1 MSGRSSGKT
10 VVQQDR
16 RVHVSGAR
24 TVARS
29 KRPNT
34 SVGSTP
40 LYKAEVGMT
49 TSSRKF
55 VGIDVAKDKLDIAV
69 LGEKKASQ
77 VGNDEAGI
85 ASLIKKMQ
93 KLAPALIVVEAT
105 GGYQRAVVLGLYEA
119 GLPVALVNPSRVR
132 QYARASGLLAK
143 TDKLDAFNLAEFGKQ
158 MKPRRFEAKSEEGRY
173 VSDLLARRRQV
184 EEMLKAEKNRLR
196 TVPPKMRGSVERM
209 IEVLKEEIKQLEK
222 ELDQFMKENEDWQEQ
237 EDLLK
242 SAKGVG
248 RVTAATLLA
257 DLPELG
263 KLDNKQIA
271 ALVGLAPMNA
281 DSGKK
286 KGYRKTKGG
295 RMEVR
300 NVLYM
305 STLVATRY
313 NPLIQAQY
321 QQLLKRGKV
330 KKVALTACMRKFLT
344 ILNAMMR
351 DQVPF
356 KQRPSA

>member
-1 MSGRSSGKT
+1 
-10 VVQQDR
+10 
-16 RVHVSGAR
+16 
-24 TVARS
+24 
-29 KRPNT
+29 
-34 SVGSTP
+34 
-40 LYKAEVGMT
+40 MT

-77 VGNDEAGI
+77 VGNDEVGI
-85 ASLIKKMQ
+85 TKLIER
-93 KLAPALIVVEAT
+93 LETLNPELIVVEAT

-119 GLPVALVNPSRVR
+119 GLPVAVVNPSRVR
-132 QYARASGLLAK
+132 QYARASGLFAK

-158 MKPRRFEAKSEEGRY
+158 MNPRKFEAKSEGGRY
-173 VSDLLARRRQV
+173 ISALLVRRRQL
-184 EEMLKAEKNRLR
+184 EEMLKAEKSRLR
-196 TVPPKMRGSVERM
+196 TVPATMRPSVERM
-209 IEVLKEEIKQLEK
+209 IEVLKGEIKQLEK
-222 ELDQFMKENEDWQEQ
+222 ELDKFMKKNEEWQAQEQ
-237 EDLLK
+237 ILR

-257 DLPELG
+257 ELPELG
-263 KLDNKQIA
+263 KLDRKKIA

-286 KGYRKTKGG
+286 RGYRKTKGG

-313 NPLIQAQY
+313 NPLIQVEY

-351 DQVPF
+351 DKAPF
-356 KQRPSA
+356 RQILLA

>member
-1 MSGRSSGKT
+1 
-10 VVQQDR
+10 
-16 RVHVSGAR
+16 
-24 TVARS
+24 
-29 KRPNT
+29 
-34 SVGSTP
+34 
-40 LYKAEVGMT
+40 MT
-49 TSSRKF
+49 TSSGKN
-55 VGIDVAKDKLDIAV
+55 VGIDVAKDTLDIAI

-77 VGNDEAGI
+77 VRNDEAGI
-85 ASLIKKMQ
+85 TKLIKELQSLKIEM
-93 KLAPALIVVEAT
+93 IVVEAT

-119 GLPVALVNPSRVR
+119 GLPVAVVNPSRVR

-158 MKPRRFEAKSEEGRY
+158 MKPRRFEAKSEAGRY
-173 VSDLLARRRQV
+173 VSALLVRRRQV
-184 EEMLKAEKNRLR
+184 EEMLKAEKSRLR
-196 TVPPKMRGSVERM
+196 TVYKEMRGSVERM

-222 ELDQFMKENEDWQEQ
+222 ELDQFMQENEEWQTQEQ
-237 EDLLK
+237 ILT

-248 RVTAATLLA
+248 RVTATTLLA
-257 DLPELG
+257 ELPELG
-263 KLDNKQIA
+263 KLDRKKIA

-286 KGYRKTKGG
+286 RGYRKTKGG

-351 DQVPF
+351 DKVPF
-356 KQRPSA
+356 RQTVSA

>member
-1 MSGRSSGKT
+1 
-10 VVQQDR
+10 
-16 RVHVSGAR
+16 
-24 TVARS
+24 
-29 KRPNT
+29 
-34 SVGSTP
+34 
-40 LYKAEVGMT
+40 MT

-55 VGIDVAKDKLDIAV
+55 VGIDVAKEKLDIAV

-77 VGNDEAGI
+77 VGNDEDGI
-85 ASLIKKMQ
+85 AKLIKKLQ
-93 KLAPALIVVEAT
+93 TLNPELIVVEAT

-119 GLPVALVNPSRVR
+119 GLPVAVVNPSRVR

-158 MKPRRFEAKSEEGRY
+158 MKPRRFEAKSEAGRY
-173 VSDLLARRRQV
+173 VSALMVRRRQV
-184 EEMLKAEKNRLR
+184 EEILKAEKSRLR
-196 TVPPKMRGSVERM
+196 TVHAEMRGSVERI
-209 IEVLKEEIKQLEK
+209 IEVLKEEIKRLEK
-222 ELDQFMKENEDWQEQ
+222 DLDRFMKENEEWQEQ
-237 EDLLK
+237 EQILT

-257 DLPELG
+257 ELPELG
-263 KLDNKQIA
+263 KLDRKKIA

-286 KGYRKTKGG
+286 RGYRKTKGG

-321 QQLLKRGKV
+321 QELLRRGKV

-351 DQVPF
+351 DKVPF
-356 KQRPSA
+356 RQTVTA

>member
-1 MSGRSSGKT
+1 
-10 VVQQDR
+10 
-16 RVHVSGAR
+16 
-24 TVARS
+24 
-29 KRPNT
+29 
-34 SVGSTP
+34 
-40 LYKAEVGMT
+40 MT

-93 KLAPALIVVEAT
+93 KLAPHLIVVEAT

-119 GLPVALVNPSRVR
+119 GLPVAMVNPVRVR
-132 QYARASGLLAK
+132 NFARAHGLLAK

-158 MKPRRFEAKSEEGRY
+158 MKPRRFEAKSEAGRD
-173 VSDLLARRRQV
+173 VSALLVRRQQL
-184 EEMLKAEKNRLR
+184 EEMLKAEKSRLR

-209 IEVLKEEIKQLEK
+209 IETLKEEIKRLEK
-222 ELDQFMKENEDWQEQ
+222 ELDDFMKENEDWQAQEQ
-237 EDLLK
+237 ILT

-257 DLPELG
+257 ELPELG
-263 KLDNKQIA
+263 KLNRKKIA
-271 ALVGLAPMNA
+271 ALVGVAPMNA

-286 KGYRKTKGG
+286 KGYRKTRGG

-313 NPLIQAQY
+313 NPLIQAEY

-351 DQVPF
+351 DKTPF
-356 KQRPSA
+356 RQTVKV

>member
-1 MSGRSSGKT
+1 
-10 VVQQDR
+10 
-16 RVHVSGAR
+16 
-24 TVARS
+24 
-29 KRPNT
+29 
-34 SVGSTP
+34 
-40 LYKAEVGMT
+40 MT
-49 TSSRKF
+49 TSSGKF
-55 VGIDVAKDKLDIAV
+55 VGIDVTKDKLDIAI

-85 ASLIKKMQ
+85 AKLVKKM
-93 KLAPALIVVEAT
+93 KTLKPALIVVEAT

-119 GLPVALVNPSRVR
+119 GLPVAVVNPVRVR

-158 MKPRRFEAKSEEGRY
+158 MKPRRFEAKSEAERY
-173 VSDLLARRRQV
+173 VSALLVRRRQL
-184 EEMLKAEKNRLR
+184 EEMLKAEKSRLR
-196 TVPPKMRGSVERM
+196 TVPTAMRSSVERI
-209 IEVLKEEIKQLEK
+209 IEVLKEEIKQLER
-222 ELDQFMKENEDWQEQ
+222 ELDQFMKKNEAWQAQEQ
-237 EDLLK
+237 ILT

-248 RVTAATLLA
+248 RITATTLLA
-257 DLPELG
+257 ELPELG
-263 KLDNKQIA
+263 KLDRKKIA

-286 KGYRKTKGG
+286 RGYRKTKGG

-313 NPLIQAQY
+313 NPLIQVQY
-321 QQLLKRGKV
+321 QEMLKRGKV

-351 DQVPF
+351 DKVPF
-356 KQRPSA
+356 RQRVMV

>member
-1 MSGRSSGKT
+1 
-10 VVQQDR
+10 
-16 RVHVSGAR
+16 
-24 TVARS
+24 
-29 KRPNT
+29 
-34 SVGSTP
+34 
-40 LYKAEVGMT
+40 MT

-77 VGNDEAGI
+77 VGNDEKGI

-93 KLAPALIVVEAT
+93 ELAPKLIVVEAT

-119 GLPVALVNPSRVR
+119 GLPVAVVNPTRVR
-132 QYARASGLLAK
+132 NFARAQGLLAK

-158 MKPRRFEAKSEEGRY
+158 VKPRRFEAKSEAGNQL
-173 VSDLLARRRQV
+173 SALLTRRRQV

-196 TVPPKMRGSVERM
+196 TVPASMRSSVERM
-209 IEVLKEEIKQLEK
+209 IEVLKAEIKQLEK
-222 ELDQFMKENEDWQEQ
+222 ELDRFMKENEDWQEQ
-237 EDLLK
+237 EELLT

-257 DLPELG
+257 ELPELG

-271 ALVGLAPMNA
+271 ALVGVAPMNS

-286 KGYRKTKGG
+286 RGYRRTRGG
-295 RMEVR
+295 RVGVR

-313 NPLIQAQY
+313 NPTIKPHY
-321 QQLLKRGKV
+321 QKMLKRGKV

-344 ILNAMMR
+344 ILNAMIR
-351 DQVPF
+351 DKTPFRQTVP
-356 KQRPSA
+356 A

>member
-1 MSGRSSGKT
+1 
-10 VVQQDR
+10 
-16 RVHVSGAR
+16 
-24 TVARS
+24 
-29 KRPNT
+29 
-34 SVGSTP
+34 
-40 LYKAEVGMT
+40 MT

-85 ASLIKKMQ
+85 TKLIKKM
-93 KLAPALIVVEAT
+93 KTLKPALIVVEAT

-119 GLPVALVNPSRVR
+119 GLPVAVVNPVRVR

-143 TDKLDAFNLAEFGKQ
+143 TDKLDAFNLAEFGRQ
-158 MKPRRFEAKSEEGRY
+158 MKPRKFEAKSESERH
-173 VSDLLARRRQV
+173 VSALLVRRRQL
-184 EEMLKAEKNRLR
+184 EEMLKAEKSRLR
-196 TVPPKMRGSVERM
+196 TVSGEMRGSVERM
-209 IEVLKEEIKQLEK
+209 IEMLKEEIKRLEK
-222 ELDQFMKENEDWQEQ
+222 ELDRFMKENSDWREQ
-237 EDLLK
+237 EEILT

-248 RVTAATLLA
+248 RITATTLLA
-257 DLPELG
+257 ELPELG
-263 KLDNKQIA
+263 KLDRKKIA
-271 ALVGLAPMNA
+271 ALVGLAPMNF

-286 KGYRKTKGG
+286 RGYRKTKGG

-313 NPLIQAQY
+313 NPLIKAQY
-321 QQLLKRGKV
+321 QELQRRRKV

-344 ILNAMMR
+344 ILNAMKR
-351 DQVPF
+351 DQQPF
-356 KQRPSA
+356 RGSAVS

>member
-1 MSGRSSGKT
+1 
-10 VVQQDR
+10 
-16 RVHVSGAR
+16 
-24 TVARS
+24 
-29 KRPNT
+29 
-34 SVGSTP
+34 
-40 LYKAEVGMT
+40 MT
-49 TSSRKF
+49 TSSGKF

-77 VGNDEAGI
+77 AGNDEVGI
-85 ASLIKKMQ
+85 AKLIKKLQ
-93 KLAPALIVVEAT
+93 TLNPELIVVEAT

-119 GLPVALVNPSRVR
+119 GLPVAVVNPSRVR

-158 MKPRRFEAKSEEGRY
+158 MKPRRFEAKSETGRY
-173 VSDLLARRRQV
+173 LSALMVRRRQV
-184 EEMLKAEKNRLR
+184 EEMLKAEKSHLW
-196 TVPPKMRGSVERM
+196 TVYAEMRGSVERM
-209 IEVLKEEIKQLEK
+209 IETLKEEIKRLEK
-222 ELDQFMKENEDWQEQ
+222 ELDQFMKENEEWREQEQ
-237 EDLLK
+237 ILT

-257 DLPELG
+257 ELPELG
-263 KLDNKQIA
+263 KLDRKKIA

-286 KGYRKTKGG
+286 RGYRKTKGG

-313 NPLIQAQY
+313 NPLIQTQY
-321 QQLLKRGKV
+321 QEMLRRGKV

-351 DQVPF
+351 DKVPF
-356 KQRPSA
+356 RQMATA

>member
-1 MSGRSSGKT
+1 
-10 VVQQDR
+10 
-16 RVHVSGAR
+16 
-24 TVARS
+24 
-29 KRPNT
+29 
-34 SVGSTP
+34 
-40 LYKAEVGMT
+40 MT

-85 ASLIKKMQ
+85 SNLIKKMEV
-93 KLAPALIVVEAT
+93 LNPTLIVVEAT

-119 GLPVALVNPSRVR
+119 GLPVAVVNPVRVR

-158 MKPRRFEAKSEEGRY
+158 MKPRRFEAKSEAGRD
-173 VSDLLARRRQV
+173 VSALLVRRRQL
-184 EEMLKAEKNRLR
+184 EEMLKAEKSRLR
-196 TVPPKMRGSVERM
+196 TVSPKMRGSVERM
-209 IEVLKEEIKQLEK
+209 IESLKEEIKRLEK
-222 ELDQFMKENEDWQEQ
+222 DLDQFMKENEEWQAQEQ
-237 EDLLK
+237 ILT

-248 RVTAATLLA
+248 RITATTLLA
-257 DLPELG
+257 ELPELG
-263 KLDNKQIA
+263 KLDRKKIA
-271 ALVGLAPMNA
+271 SLVGLAPMNF

-286 KGYRKTKGG
+286 RGYRKTKGG

-321 QQLLKRGKV
+321 QELQRRGKV

-351 DQVPF
+351 DQQPFRYTAVP
-356 KQRPSA
+356 

>member
-1 MSGRSSGKT
+1 
-10 VVQQDR
+10 
-16 RVHVSGAR
+16 
-24 TVARS
+24 
-29 KRPNT
+29 
-34 SVGSTP
+34 
-40 LYKAEVGMT
+40 MT

-55 VGIDVAKDKLDIAV
+55 VGIDVSKDKLDIAV

-77 VGNDEAGI
+77 VGNDEKGI
-85 ASLIKKMQ
+85 AELIEKMR
-93 KLAPALIVVEAT
+93 KLRPSLIVVEAT

-119 GLPVALVNPSRVR
+119 GLPVAMVNPVRVR
-132 QYARASGLLAK
+132 NFARAHGLLAK

-158 MKPRRFEAKSEEGRY
+158 MKPRKFEAKSEAGQY
-173 VSDLLARRRQV
+173 VSALLGRRKQV

-196 TVPPKMRGSVERM
+196 TVAPKMRGSVERM

-222 ELDQFMKENEDWQEQ
+222 ELDKFMKENEDWQEQ
-237 EDLLK
+237 EELLT

-257 DLPELG
+257 ELPELG

-271 ALVGLAPMNA
+271 ALVGVAPINS
-281 DSGKK
+281 DSGTKR
-286 KGYRKTKGG
+286 GYRRTKGG
-295 RMEVR
+295 RVGVR

-313 NPLIQAQY
+313 NPLIKIHY
-321 QQLLKRGKV
+321 EKMLKRGKV

-344 ILNAMMR
+344 VLNAMMR
-351 DQVPF
+351 DKTPF
-356 KQRPSA
+356 RQASPT

>member
-1 MSGRSSGKT
+1 
-10 VVQQDR
+10 
-16 RVHVSGAR
+16 
-24 TVARS
+24 
-29 KRPNT
+29 
-34 SVGSTP
+34 
-40 LYKAEVGMT
+40 MT
-49 TSSRKF
+49 TSSGKF

-77 VGNDEAGI
+77 MGNDEVGI
-85 ASLIKKMQ
+85 TKLIKKLQ
-93 KLAPALIVVEAT
+93 ILNVELIVVEAT

-119 GLPVALVNPSRVR
+119 GLPVAVVNPSRVR

-158 MKPRRFEAKSEEGRY
+158 MKPRRFEAKSEAERY
-173 VSDLLARRRQV
+173 VSALLVRRRQV
-184 EEMLKAEKNRLR
+184 EEMLKAEKSRLR
-196 TVPPKMRGSVERM
+196 TVSAAMRSSVER
-209 IEVLKEEIKQLEK
+209 IIDVLKEEIKQLEK
-222 ELDQFMKENEDWQEQ
+222 ELDEFMKKNEAWHEQEQ
-237 EDLLK
+237 ILT

-248 RVTAATLLA
+248 RITATTLLA
-257 DLPELG
+257 ELPELG
-263 KLDNKQIA
+263 KLDRKKIA
-271 ALVGLAPMNA
+271 ALVGLAPMNF

-286 KGYRKTKGG
+286 RGYRKTKGG

-351 DQVPF
+351 DKVTFRQTVP
-356 KQRPSA
+356 A

>member
-1 MSGRSSGKT
+1 
-10 VVQQDR
+10 
-16 RVHVSGAR
+16 
-24 TVARS
+24 
-29 KRPNT
+29 
-34 SVGSTP
+34 
-40 LYKAEVGMT
+40 MT
-49 TSSRKF
+49 TSSGKF

-77 VGNDEAGI
+77 VTNDEKGI
-85 ASLIKKMQ
+85 TSLVKKMQ
-93 KLAPALIVVEAT
+93 KLAPDLIVVEAT

-119 GLPVALVNPSRVR
+119 GLPVAVVNPSRVR
-132 QYARASGLLAK
+132 QYARASGLFAK

-158 MKPRRFEAKSEEGRY
+158 MKPRRFEAKSEAGRY
-173 VSDLLARRRQV
+173 VSALLVRRRQM
-184 EEMLKAEKNRLR
+184 EEMLKAEKSRLR
-196 TVPPKMRGSVERM
+196 TVHADMRASLERM
-209 IEVLKEEIKQLEK
+209 IEVLKEEIKHLK
-222 ELDQFMKENEDWQEQ
+222 KDLDRFMKEHEDWQEQ
-237 EDLLK
+237 EQVLC

-248 RVTAATLLA
+248 RVTAAALLA
-257 DLPELG
+257 ELPELG
-263 KLDNKQIA
+263 KLDRKKIA
-271 ALVGLAPMNA
+271 ALVGLAPMNS

-286 KGYRKTKGG
+286 RGYRKTKGG

-321 QQLLKRGKV
+321 QQLLKRRKV

-351 DQVPF
+351 DRVPF
-356 KQRPSA
+356 RQMVLA